1 MAMRVLIV
9 EDDRS
14 ASRMLAFELEKAGFE
29 IELAFDGVEGLRKAQ
44 QSDIRIVLLDA
55 MLPGLDGFEVCDRL
69 RKSNSN
75 ANVPVVMISGKSGEV
90 DHLIS
95 KKVGANSYIVKPA
108 PPETILAEIE
118 RIIKLTENSRR
129 PLLPL
134 T

>member
-1 MAMRVLIV
+1 
-9 EDDRS
+9 
-14 ASRMLAFELEKAGFE
+14 MLAFELEKAGFE
-29 IELAFDGVEGLRKAQ
+29 VELAFDGVEGLRKAQ
-44 QSDIRIVLLDA
+44 QSDIRIVLLDV
-55 MLPGLDGFEVCDRL
+55 MLPGLDGFEVCHRL
-69 RKSNSN
+69 RNSNSN
-75 ANVPVVMISGKSGEV
+75 TNVPVVMISGKSGEV

-108 PPETILAEIE
+108 PSETILAEIE